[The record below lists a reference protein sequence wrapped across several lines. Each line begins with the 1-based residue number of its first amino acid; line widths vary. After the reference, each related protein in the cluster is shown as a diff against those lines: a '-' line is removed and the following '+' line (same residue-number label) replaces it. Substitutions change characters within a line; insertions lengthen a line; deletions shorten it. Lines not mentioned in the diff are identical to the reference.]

1 MHFLLIGSPDQPA
14 VVSRDQSQLPTSY
27 TLIWRQ
33 AVHIHV
39 LKKRQAAMSILE
51 AGSPC
56 PCFEKRQ
63 SLSILEAGNHVHG
76 LWFRQFMSM
85 FWKKAVFIYTGG
97 RQPCPWPLISA
108 VHVHVLKKGSLY
120 LHWRQAAMSIL
131 ELGSPCPCFDK
142 KAVLIY
148 TGGRQPCPFWKQAV
162 HVHILK
168 KRQSLSILQAG
179 SHVHSGGRQSMSSG
193 CRQSMSIFW
202 RKGSLYL
209 YWRQAAMSILEAGSP
224 CSCF

>member
-1 MHFLLIGSPDQPA
+1 LVKLSAHVYRKYIFIITSLKKNYSSRDTISLMHFLLIGSPDQPA

-76 LWFRQFMSM
+76 L
-85 FWKKAVFIYTGG
+85 
-97 RQPCPWPLISA
+97 
-108 VHVHVLKKGSLY
+108 
-120 LHWRQAAMSIL
+120 
-131 ELGSPCPCFDK
+131 
-142 KAVLIY
+142 
-148 TGGRQPCPFWKQAV
+148 
-162 HVHILK
+162 
-168 KRQSLSILQAG
+168 
-179 SHVHSGGRQSMSSG
+179 
-193 CRQSMSIFW
+193 
-202 RKGSLYL
+202 
-209 YWRQAAMSILEAGSP
+209 
-224 CSCF
+224 